1 METADKEVDVCGV
14 CCPMPLI
21 KVRKAINEMQPGQVL
36 TVIGDD
42 PIFEES
48 VRDLCEASGF
58 QVLADEHEGRRVTMQ
73 IKI

>member
-1 METADKEVDVCGV
+1 MANKEIDVCGV

-21 KVRKAINEMQPGQVL
+21 KVRKAVNGMQAGQILQV
-36 TVIGDD
+36 TGDD

-48 VRDLCEASGF
+48 VRDLCNESGY
-58 QVLADEHEGRRVTMQ
+58 QIVLAEHNGRRVTLH

>member
-21 KVRKAINEMQPGQVL
+21 KVRTALNDMQPGQVL
-36 TVIGDD
+36 SVIGDD

-48 VRDLCEASGF
+48 VRDLCETSGL
-58 QVLADEHEGRRVTMQ
+58 QVLSAEHDGRRVKMQ
-73 IKI
+73 IKT